1 MNYSGPSLIMETLL
15 METPALAPGVPDI
28 THGCRLGGPCS
39 GAGWGARAAVKLA
52 VRVRAGAERQRA
64 SGSERKGRPSAASTL
79 CHKRPLWTTRVYK
92 GIVDEPLS
100 QTTIVDD
107 ACV

>member
-52 VRVRAGAERQRA
+52 VTVGVDIIPTVDRIPTFARKAPFA
-64 SGSERKGRPSAASTL
+64 SPSFRRLFTPFFYFDLHETSYMAA
-79 CHKRPLWTTRVYK
+79 HD
-92 GIVDEPLS
+92 IV
-100 QTTIVDD
+100 
-107 ACV
+107 